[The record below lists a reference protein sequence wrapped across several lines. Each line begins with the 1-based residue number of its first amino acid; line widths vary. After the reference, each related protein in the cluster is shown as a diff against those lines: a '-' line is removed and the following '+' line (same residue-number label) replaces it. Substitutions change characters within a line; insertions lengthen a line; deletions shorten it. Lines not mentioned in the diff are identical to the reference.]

1 MNNKWKWTLGTALA
15 VILLAL
21 LLLFAQVFFPSGAYR
36 MMNYGYGWQMPMMYG
51 GGMMGFGMVF
61 LMRLILFGLLILIGM
76 GIAWLIKALTVT
88 K

>member
-1 MNNKWKWTLGTALA
+1 MNSKWKWTLGTALA

-21 LLLFAQVFFPSGAYR
+21 LLIAQVFFPSGAYR

-61 LMRLILFGLLILIGM
+61 LMWLILFGLLILIGM
-76 GIAWLIKALTVT
+76 GIAWLVKALTVT